1 MQQMELNLLKF
12 RGQVLARYLNLKGYL
27 TSFVLNVL
35 ISARQY
41 KMLTSNGWPDDNSN
55 YSPNLNISAT

>member
-41 KMLTSNGWPDDNSN
+41 KMLTSNG
-55 YSPNLNISAT
+55 

>member
-41 KMLTSNGWPDDNSN
+41 KMLTCIARKGCSNG
-55 YSPNLNISAT
+55 